1 MQALAEVTRQ
11 SLLQQ
16 RTNQINMNVA
26 EAARGHFDAADRQMR
41 ACLAT
46 LDCWKSRHG
55 VAWFLTSSHCAFWAF
70 FDGERKPLCLVV
82 GSHIGLIA

>member
-26 EAARGHFDAADRQMR
+26 EAARGHFDAARAADRRMHMPGHFR
-41 ACLAT
+41 LLEVKAWGGLVPDILT
-46 LDCWKSRHG
+46 LCI
-55 VAWFLTSSHCAFWAF
+55 L
-70 FDGERKPLCLVV
+70 
-82 GSHIGLIA
+82 GLF